1 MYSTVDGSVG
11 VGENKVRTLSSAAP
25 PQRRKSMQVVLERAR
40 TEVATACSALCSRD
54 LEGDGEMAGG
64 QTEDSDTNVLTRR
77 W

>member
-11 VGENKVRTLSSAAP
+11 VGENVKTLSSATP
-25 PQRRKSMQVVLERAR
+25 PQRRKSMHVVLVRAR
-40 TEVATACSALCSRD
+40 TEVATACSAPRSRD

-64 QTEDSDTNVLTRR
+64 QTDDSDTNVLMRR